1 MRRRTSHPGFTLIE
15 LLVVISIIALLIAIL
30 LPVLGKARETAR
42 TVQCSS
48 NMKSVVLAT
57 HVYLGDN
64 KYFYPRPAM
73 GASGPLT
80 ATERGSGLWFNAID
94 YYLEQAIKNYTSAG
108 PSAATERN
116 YVQYKQD
123 PVWKDPVIINSANGQ
138 SGNQTFKMNDE
149 LYDDTAG
156 RYFTRESDIKRS
168 QPLVLYVDGKAQ
180 DNSAI
185 SAAQAQQF
193 DASPGDTGLRHG
205 SNQRGAFSG
214 GANVGF
220 SDGGVRTITQKINF
234 ALATPGWYTDTA
246 TNRANG
252 NQVLAWILV
261 LP

>member
-1 MRRRTSHPGFTLIE
+1 MRHRISHIGFTLIE

-30 LPVLGKARETAR
+30 LPVLGSARATAR
-42 TVQCSS
+42 TVLCSS

-57 HVYLGDN
+57 HNYLTDN
-64 KYFYPRPAM
+64 KHFYPRPAM
-73 GASGPLT
+73 GSTGSLT
-80 ATERGSGLWFNAID
+80 PTQRGSALWFNAID
-94 YYLEQAIKNYTSAG
+94 YYLEQTIKNYTSSG

-123 PVWKDPVIINSANGQ
+123 PVWKDEVIINSANGQ
-138 SGNQTFKMNDE
+138 SGNQTFKMNDA
-149 LYDDTAG
+149 LYDDAGG
-156 RYFTRESDIKRS
+156 RYFTHESEIKRS

-185 SAAQAQQF
+185 GAAQAQQF
-193 DASPGDTGLRHG
+193 DASPGDVGLRHA

-220 SDGGVRTITQKINF
+220 SDGAVRTITQKINY
-234 ALATPGWYTDTA
+234 ALVTPGWFTDSA

-252 NQVLAWILV
+252 NQVLAWILA